1 MLLIQ
6 IVQKQHL
13 TVLANLAMKKV
24 SKQNHADI
32 LASNRKYI
40 LRLI

>member
-13 TVLANLAMKKV
+13 IVLANLAMKKV

-32 LASNRKYI
+32 LASK
-40 LRLI
+40 LQFTL